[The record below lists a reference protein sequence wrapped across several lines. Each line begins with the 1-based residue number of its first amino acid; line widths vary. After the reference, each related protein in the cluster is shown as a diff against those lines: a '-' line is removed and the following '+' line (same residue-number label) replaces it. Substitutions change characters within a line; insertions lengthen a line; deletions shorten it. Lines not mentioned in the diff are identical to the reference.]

1 MIRNLLLGASA
12 LVMLAACS
20 SNGTTPLTLGMNTT
34 LKWNVALG
42 AAAAIYLIYDPLAPN
57 WELEEA
63 KLSDDTYRL
72 SMKMKR
78 FHTGGSG
85 EAMQILKR
93 RATQLREEGGH
104 VNYEILEYTEGI
116 ESRTLGAQRVAEG
129 LIRVVRRESADSFG
143 LSANSY

>member
-1 MIRNLLLGASA
+1 VIRNLLLGAGA
-12 LVMLAACS
+12 LVLLAGCS
-20 SNGTTPLTLGMNTT
+20 STGAAPFTLGMNTS

-42 AAAAIYLIYDPLAPN
+42 AAVAIYLIYDPLAPN

-104 VNYEILEYTEGI
+104 VRYEILEYTEGI

-129 LIRVVRRESADSFG
+129 VVRVVRRESADSFG
-143 LSANSY
+143 LSTNIY

>member
-1 MIRNLLLGASA
+1 VIKNLLLGAGV
-12 LVMLAACS
+12 LLMLAGCS
-20 SNGTTPLTLGMNTT
+20 SVGTTPFTMGMNTT
-34 LKWNVALG
+34 LKLNVALG
-42 AAAAIYLIYDPLAPN
+42 AAAAIYVIYDPLAPN

-85 EAMQILKR
+85 EAIQIFKR

-104 VNYEILEYTEGI
+104 VSYEILEYTEGI

-143 LSANSY
+143 LSASAY

>member
-1 MIRNLLLGASA
+1 MSKRLLSGAIA
-12 LVMLAACS
+12 LMLLSGCS
-20 SNGTTPLTLGMNTT
+20 TNGTTPFTVGLNTT
-34 LKWNVALG
+34 MKWNVALG

-78 FHTGGSG
+78 FHTGGAG
-85 EAMQILKR
+85 EALQILKR
-93 RATQLREEGGH
+93 RAVQLREEGGH
-104 VNYEILEYTEGI
+104 AAYEILEYTEGV

-129 LIRVVRRESADSFG
+129 LVRVVRRAPADSFG
-143 LSANSY
+143 LSANTY